1 LPKRPSVV
9 VVGGGFGGL
18 EAARALGGVD
28 ADVTLVDKKN
38 HHCFQ
43 PLLYQVATAA
53 LSPADVAWP
62 IRSVLSSQQNATVIM
77 AEVSGIDLEACA
89 VATSDGLRIPFDY
102 LILAT
107 GATSSYFGHPD
118 WAQYAPGLKTI
129 EDATRIRARI
139 LSCFEHAER
148 LQDEASRQ
156 QAMTFAIV
164 GGGPTGVELA
174 GAIADVAHNVLARD
188 FRRVDPRSAKIFLLD
203 AGKRVLPTFEEELSE
218 YTREALQKM
227 GVEVLAGCSVTNVS
241 EDCVTL
247 SDGRRIDCCCTL
259 WAAGVRASAA
269 AAWLEAPAD
278 RAGRV
283 IVDDSLRVSPH
294 RNIFAIGD
302 VAASRSEGKPV
313 PGLAPAAKQM
323 GQFVGSLIAQELS
336 GESRKPEPFVYRHQG
351 DLATI
356 GRKSAVVSLRRIRLK
371 GLPGWLFWS
380 VVHIYFLIGLRNRI
394 TVAINWLWEYLTFQ
408 RGARLIS

>member
-1 LPKRPSVV
+1 MSMSTCPWSTKR
-9 VVGGGFGGL
+9 
-18 EAARALGGVD
+18 
-28 ADVTLVDKKN
+28 TI
-38 HHCFQ
+38 
-43 PLLYQVATAA
+43 TAFNPC
-53 LSPADVAWP
+53 S
-62 IRSVLSSQQNATVIM
+62 IRSQPPRFLADQVGVVQAAECHRDYGRGERHRPQSSRRRNA
-77 AEVSGIDLEACA
+77 
-89 VATSDGLRIPFDY
+89 RWP
-102 LILAT
+102 
-107 GATSSYFGHPD
+107 H
-118 WAQYAPGLKTI
+118 
-129 EDATRIRARI
+129 
-139 LSCFEHAER
+139 
-148 LQDEASRQ
+148 
-156 QAMTFAIV
+156 
-164 GGGPTGVELA
+164 VELA

-188 FRRVDPRSAKIFLLD
+188 FRRVDPRSAKIVLLD

-218 YTREALQKM
+218 YTREALRKM
-227 GVEVLAGCSVTNVS
+227 GVEVLAGCSVTDVS
-241 EDCVTL
+241 ADGVTL

-302 VAASRSEGKPV
+302 VAASTSEGKPV

-371 GLPGWLFWS
+371 GSPGWLFWS